1 MDTDASA
8 TDAIRALEDL
18 VTSAPITDP
27 ALLRIRSSALI
38 ARLKSVHRTANAVSQ
53 ARRAQTAEART
64 EMDAAHLRLQNLL
77 YEKRH
82 LEREID
88 KCRQFASIYQDIPLY
103 PIDEFRRLAPPEAH
117 SDDPHQLMLNRL
129 SFELVERQRLE
140 MRRAELE
147 KQKEKLLAES
157 KAKADRMKD
166 VKQEIEGLSK
176 VCSPV
181 ECDFQSP
188 LARLMSAPALLL
200 NIGRGVARRHSWRSL
215 NT

>member
-18 VTSAPITDP
+18 VTSAPTTDP

-88 KCRQFASIYQDIPLY
+88 KCRQFA
-103 PIDEFRRLAPPEAH
+103 
-117 SDDPHQLMLNRL
+117 
-129 SFELVERQRLE
+129 
-140 MRRAELE
+140 
-147 KQKEKLLAES
+147 
-157 KAKADRMKD
+157 
-166 VKQEIEGLSK
+166 
-176 VCSPV
+176 
-181 ECDFQSP
+181 
-188 LARLMSAPALLL
+188 
-200 NIGRGVARRHSWRSL
+200 
-215 NT
+215 

>member
-8 TDAIRALEDL
+8 NDAIRALEDL
-18 VTSAPITDP
+18 VSSPPIADP

-88 KCRQFASIYQDIPLY
+88 KCRQFASIYQDISLY

-176 VCSPV
+176 AAHAA
-181 ECDFQSP
+181 QTK
-188 LARLMSAPALLL
+188 
-200 NIGRGVARRHSWRSL
+200 VAAHVSSVVVDSDVVMAS
-215 NT
+215 

>member
-1 MDTDASA
+1 METDADA
-8 TDAIRALEDL
+8 ADAIRALEDL
-18 VTSAPITDP
+18 VAGAPSTDP
-27 ALLRIRSSALI
+27 TLLRIRSSALI
-38 ARLKSVHRTANAVSQ
+38 ARLKSVHRTANAISQ
-53 ARRAQTAEART
+53 ARRAQTATARM

-103 PIDEFRRLAPPEAH
+103 PIEEFRQLAPPEAH

-140 MRRAELE
+140 VRRVELE

-166 VKQEIEGLSK
+166 VKQEIETLAKAAHAAQTK
-176 VCSPV
+176 V
-181 ECDFQSP
+181 
-188 LARLMSAPALLL
+188 SAHV
-200 NIGRGVARRHSWRSL
+200 GSVVDTDVVMVS
-215 NT
+215 